1 MEKFIFDS
9 EIIWMLDLIENE
21 GRRVEDAETLVKYME
36 DQEVQELYEAC
47 VDILPKYCPK
57 EFLMKEKKQIIV
69 ACLLNGYNPAAY
81 LKQRNQIIRDW
92 LLEDYNPA
100 L

>member
-1 MEKFIFDS
+1 MEKFNFDS
-9 EIIWMLDLIENE
+9 ETIWMLKLIENE

-36 DQEVQELYEAC
+36 DREVQELYEAC

-57 EFLMKEKKQIIV
+57 EFLMKGKKQLIV
-69 ACLLNGYNPAAY
+69 DCLVNG
-81 LKQRNQIIRDW
+81 W
-92 LLEDYNPA
+92 NPA